1 MSSTSGPLNS
11 LYSLNGIPLFTYG
24 MIGITT
30 FALACITMLDDSNK
44 SYAKD
49 EGFLSSLNTSESTS
63 GLTDTLSNG
72 ITSVSDSFS
81 NIISSPEDDETK
93 QKEQEEQEK
102 EQLEKEQ
109 LEKEQLEK
117 EQLEKEQLEK
127 EQKEK
132 DKQET
137 PTSESPMNIFGEKKG
152 GKKQKKTKSNIK
164 KYKNNKTKSR

>member
-81 NIISSPEDDETK
+81 NMISSPEDDETK
-93 QKEQEEQEK
+93 QKEQ
-102 EQLEKEQ
+102 LEKEQ
-109 LEKEQLEK
+109 LEKEL
-117 EQLEKEQLEK
+117 LEK